1 MQSKK
6 RNNFWLY
13 IVLKLTLIILFHK
26 IEKKYASTNMEFTSK
41 YSHPQTQGFK
51 KNYFEGLNWKDH
63 KLTIQDD
70 TTLYFCATCI
80 PTAVSE

>member
-1 MQSKK
+1 
-6 RNNFWLY
+6 
-13 IVLKLTLIILFHK
+13 
-26 IEKKYASTNMEFTSK
+26 MEFTSK

-63 KLTIQDD
+63 KLTIKDD
-70 TTLYFCATCI
+70 TTLYFCATCS

>member
-1 MQSKK
+1 MQ
-6 RNNFWLY
+6 
-13 IVLKLTLIILFHK
+13 VLTRSLPLNIRTLNQI
-26 IEKKYASTNMEFTSK
+26 
-41 YSHPQTQGFK
+41 QGFK